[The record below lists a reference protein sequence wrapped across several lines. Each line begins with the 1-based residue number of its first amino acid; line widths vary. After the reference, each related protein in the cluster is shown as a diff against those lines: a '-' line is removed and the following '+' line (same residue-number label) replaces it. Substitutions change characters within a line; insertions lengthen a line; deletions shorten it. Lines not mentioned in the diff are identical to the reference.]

1 MTNIKNYTTLSLT
14 VLVLFWSVHVRSEQF
29 ELQAEGRID
38 KVDVIGS
45 IDPSVKV
52 GASFLFV
59 LSYDTQEKG
68 TFLVRGLTIGS
79 VGYLS
84 GDEAFYCSVYHSSK
98 VGDWERLRLTI
109 ETIKSSGTGS
119 SDAGGGSINV
129 KLAFDSSI
137 TSDLDPAVTHPYRL
151 SFKGRHISLAKGEV
165 FFHLV
170 YSHNGGAEGLISGE
184 ITSLTKL
191 DG

>member
-1 MTNIKNYTTLSLT
+1 MVLFFQT

-109 ETIKSSGTGS
+109 ETIKTSGTGLGWQES
-119 SDAGGGSINV
+119 V
-129 KLAFDSSI
+129 P
-137 TSDLDPAVTHPYRL
+137 DLHYQAPFRPGPRL
-151 SFKGRHISLAKGEV
+151 YCCAMSKSAASRFA
-165 FFHLV
+165 
-170 YSHNGGAEGLISGE
+170 
-184 ITSLTKL
+184 
-191 DG
+191 